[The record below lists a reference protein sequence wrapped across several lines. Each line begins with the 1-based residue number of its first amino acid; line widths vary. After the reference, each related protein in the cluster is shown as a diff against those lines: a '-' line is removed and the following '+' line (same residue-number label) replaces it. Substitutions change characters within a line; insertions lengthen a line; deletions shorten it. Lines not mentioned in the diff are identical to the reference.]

1 MAPLPPVTG
10 IDIGIVAVLALAL
23 LVGWWRGLLRP
34 LITWAFLVGGAAV
47 SFGDPA
53 LARRFAP
60 GPGWRPFMGLVVIAV
75 FGLAGVLVSHLVAR
89 VVRRGIPVLGLVDRL
104 AGAVVSGLLALVVV
118 FIVLSAMVD
127 GSFGT
132 LGGLRAQMAT
142 SRVAPVVYD
151 LGQRLPYL
159 GSDRRWPSRG

>member
-1 MAPLPPVTG
+1 MAPLPPVTA
-10 IDIGIVAVLALAL
+10 IDIGIVVVLALAL
-23 LVGWWRGLLRP
+23 IAGWWRGLLRP
-34 LITWAFLVGGAAV
+34 LITWAFIVAGAAV

-60 GPGWRPFMGLVVIAV
+60 SPAWRPYMGLVVIAV
-75 FGLAGVLVSHLVAR
+75 FALAGILASHLIGR
-89 VVRRGIPVLGLVDRL
+89 VVRRGIPVIGLLDRL
-104 AGAVVSGLLALVVV
+104 AGAVVSGLLAAVAV

-132 LGGLRAQMAT
+132 LGGLHTQMAR

-151 LGQRLPYL
+151 LGQKVPYL
-159 GSDRRWPSRG
+159 GGGRSWPSSP